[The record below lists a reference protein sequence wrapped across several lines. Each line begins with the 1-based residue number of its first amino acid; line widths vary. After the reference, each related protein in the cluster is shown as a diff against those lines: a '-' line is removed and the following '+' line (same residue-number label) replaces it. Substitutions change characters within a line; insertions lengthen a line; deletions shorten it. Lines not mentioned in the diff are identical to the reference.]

1 MKKMLPKQKQKGYF
15 TLFVLTSLFSIL
27 FLSGCL
33 KEKNQRDIRGYYFP
47 LEKLTNGQVYV
58 YESVGNTGSDTIYWY
73 YRSFLKGD
81 KKIFSST
88 FYENYLAPLQH
99 VQEEVVR
106 NGLLLKSLYI
116 YDLPDESMGYKQQRT
131 EVEIVAGN
139 SFPFEVRDSFGVFLY
154 HVKWKSNEKDIT
166 SYKIIKNRRFMGD
179 TTFVWNK
186 RTIPTVFFKVRV
198 KIEVEKEGVNGQ
210 LFEGLEFYAKGVGLV
225 YYEKQISK
233 EVKMAYRLVKQM
245 SMEALEKKWEKEK
258 MNH

>member
-1 MKKMLPKQKQKGYF
+1 
-15 TLFVLTSLFSIL
+15 
-27 FLSGCL
+27 
-33 KEKNQRDIRGYYFP
+33 
-47 LEKLTNGQVYV
+47 
-58 YESVGNTGSDTIYWY
+58 
-73 YRSFLKGD
+73 
-81 KKIFSST
+81 
-88 FYENYLAPLQH
+88 
-99 VQEEVVR
+99 
-106 NGLLLKSLYI
+106 
-116 YDLPDESMGYKQQRT
+116 MGYKQQRT

-186 RTIPTVFFKVRV
+186 RTIPTVFFKVRE